1 MAGGTGERFW
11 PVSTP
16 RRPKQFLPL
25 ASPDRTL
32 IEETLARAR
41 ACFDQVYVASTT
53 ALAPIFRESGMIET
67 DRIFAEPEKRN
78 TLGAVL
84 WATAQLIQ
92 RGASPSSI
100 LAFLP
105 SDHAIHP
112 ESGFVATIARAAAL
126 AKEGGLVTIGIPP
139 TRPETGY
146 GYVLP
151 AEGSQAVQF
160 SEKPDAGTAA
170 RYLRAGWLWNS
181 GIFVWRLD
189 AFLRELD
196 RHVPAASALLPSLSE
211 ENFGELPN
219 ISLDKALME
228 KSERVGV
235 VPAQFEWDDL
245 GAWDA
250 LDRTRSHDE
259 RGNVVVGPATALD
272 ARDCILYAEP
282 GMSVGVIGVE
292 GLVVVATPRGVLVCP
307 KSEAQ
312 RVREIATRLADP
324 E

>member
-25 ASPDRTL
+25 GSSDRTL
-32 IEETLARAR
+32 LEETLARAT
-41 ACFDQVYVASTT
+41 ACFDEVYVASTA
-53 ALAPIFRESGMIET
+53 ALAPVIRESEIIDPE
-67 DRIFAEPEKRN
+67 RIFEEPEKRN

-84 WATAQLIQ
+84 WTTAQLIK
-92 RGASPSSI
+92 RGASPSSVV
-100 LAFLP
+100 AFLP

-112 ESGFVATIARAAAL
+112 ESGFVETIARAASL
-126 AKEGGLVTIGIPP
+126 AEVGGLVTIGIPP

-151 AEGSQAVQF
+151 AGESKGAKF
-160 SEKPDAGTAA
+160 SEKPDAETAT
-170 RYLRAGWLWNS
+170 RYLREGWLWNS

-196 RHVPAASALLPSLSE
+196 RHVPSASALLPKLTE
-211 ENFGELPN
+211 ENFAELPN

-228 KSERVGV
+228 KSERVDV
-235 VPAQFEWDDL
+235 VPAEFEWDDL

-250 LDRTRSHDE
+250 LDRTRTHDE

-282 GMSVGVIGVE
+282 GMSVGVIGIE

-312 RVREIATRLADP
+312 RVREIGVRLAEP